1 MLIQKGMNLAQ
12 RLHGKK
18 KSFNGWVVER
28 VTRNTNRLV
37 IVMHH
42 IAKELKK
49 ENKKWASSTKKE
61 IPVYLVKFSYIS

>member
-49 ENKKWASSTKKE
+49 KRIKSGRPQQRKKFQCK
-61 IPVYLVKFSYIS
+61 I